1 MMMKRLLL
9 TGFAT
14 AVLAVGSMQAQDAQR
29 RADKQYELK
38 AYDLALNSYQQ
49 LYNAD
54 QDNEQLEV
62 KIAACYTAL
71 CNDVVAASWYSRVED
86 QLLLATVAIDYGK
99 VLKRLGEY
107 DKAKKVFALALPY
120 QREQAEYYITSCDYA
135 KVLLQD
141 DYQEVYPAAFNTQSA
156 DFGLSFY
163 GETPVF
169 CSFDDQLSFV
179 RPTQK
184 GEGNR
189 IYSVE
194 EDILLNNN
202 RVYNLRP
209 ATQVNYGLGPIA
221 YAGDQCAY
229 VRNHLANG
237 VRHISNRDTDA
248 SIYLAAVVA
257 GGDFTREVA
266 FPYNGTDYATTHP
279 HLTEDGQSLY
289 FASNREG
296 GYGGYDI
303 YRSDKIDG
311 EWSLPIN
318 CGPSVNT
325 PGHEITPALMDG
337 KLIFASDY
345 HIGLGGYDL
354 FASLID
360 GIDYRA
366 AENMGHGINS
376 PADEYYPAAMP
387 GVDRLYFTSNRL
399 GGRGLEDIYVSE
411 RLGAEL
417 VAPPVYVINQGVE
430 STPAQDDVML
440 VAANETIT
448 KRSITPSGHISTNYS
463 IDEVLASQRAQSR
476 TAQEVSTI
484 AQAPARQVA
493 STAAPVSTYGQYVY
507 VDVQPILIEETKAEI
522 IIVETE
528 AIDQTEVADDA
539 IAIVE
544 VAPTPAEVV
553 TSDVSK
559 ELKAPAAYRIPDLS
573 AGSST
578 VINENVRSVA
588 DIDVAR
594 RVWSGSDLPPAASVY
609 FVQVAA
615 FNKRSVNLSS
625 YEELVKFGNIY
636 KVYKGSAVK
645 VRLGYFGTEEEARQA
660 LRNIKAQGYR
670 DAFLTYQALD
680 INNLELVFS
689 SYDYDVNARSTTT
702 SNSSVNNSGNAEAY
716 EPSSYMVRKKWT
728 GDSRYKVRLASYE
741 DPKFFDLS
749 RADDIGRIEQW
760 TKGGWTIFLTS
771 GYQNLEEAEAA
782 RRKAVNKGF
791 RDAEVVL
798 DNDGILERLKKN

>member
-1 MMMKRLLL
+1 
-9 TGFAT
+9 
-14 AVLAVGSMQAQDAQR
+14 MQAQDAQR
-29 RADKQYELK
+29 RADKQFELK

-49 LYNAD
+49 LYNAE
-54 QDNEQLEV
+54 QDNEQLEI
-62 KIAACYTAL
+62 KIAECYTAL
-71 CNDVVAASWYSRVED
+71 CNDVVAAAWYGRVED
-86 QLLLATVAIDYGK
+86 QLLLASVAIDYGK

-135 KVLLQD
+135 TMLLQD
-141 DYQEVYPAAFNTQSA
+141 EYKEVYPAAFNTQSA

-189 IYSVE
+189 IYSVD
-194 EDILLNNN
+194 EDILLGST

-209 ATQVNYGLGPIA
+209 ATQVNYGLGPIT
-221 YAGDQCAY
+221 YAGERCAY

-237 VRHISNRDTDA
+237 VRHISSEDTDA
-248 SIYLAAVVA
+248 SIYIAQVVA
-257 GGDFTREVA
+257 GGDFTQETA
-266 FPYNGTDYATTHP
+266 FPYNGTDFATTHP

-303 YRSDKIDG
+303 YRSDMING

-325 PGHEITPALMDG
+325 PGHEITPALKDG

-345 HIGLGGYDL
+345 HIGLGGFDL
-354 FASLID
+354 FASPLD
-360 GIDYRA
+360 GVDYRA
-366 AENMGHGINS
+366 AENLGHGINT
-376 PADEYYPAAMP
+376 PADEYYPAVMA

-411 RLGAEL
+411 RLGEEL
-417 VAPPVYVINQGVE
+417 IAPPVYVIHQDVE
-430 STPAQDDVML
+430 SSAGQDDVML
-440 VAANETIT
+440 VSTSETVS
-448 KRSITPSGHISTNYS
+448 KRDITPGGHIATNYS
-463 IDEVLASQRAQSR
+463 IDEVLASQVAEPRITLGVA
-476 TAQEVSTI
+476 EI
-484 AQAPARQVA
+484 AQKPTPQIA
-493 STAAPVSTYGQYVY
+493 SGLDPVSTYGQYVY
-507 VDVQPILIEETKAEI
+507 VDVQPILIEEVDAPVVSLE
-522 IIVETE
+522 VEPIE
-528 AIDQTEVADDA
+528 QVDQVSELSRSIETTDTPVVIASSEKSEVL
-539 IAIVE
+539 E
-544 VAPTPAEVV
+544 
-553 TSDVSK
+553 
-559 ELKAPAAYRIPDLS
+559 APAAYRIPDLS
-573 AGSST
+573 AGTST
-578 VINENVRSVA
+578 VINHNIKTVA
-588 DIDVAR
+588 DVDVAR
-594 RVWSGSDLPPAASVY
+594 RVWSGSELPPAASVY
-609 FVQVAA
+609 FVQLAA
-615 FNKRSVNLSS
+615 FSKRSINLST

-636 KVYKGSAVK
+636 KVYAGSAVK

-660 LRNIKAQGYR
+660 LRNIKAQGYK

-689 SYDYDVNARSTTT
+689 SYDYDVNTRSTTT
-702 SNSSVNNSGNAEAY
+702 SSTSSSSITNDGGANAY
-716 EPSSYMVRKKWT
+716 EPSSYMVRKKWNGT
-728 GDSRYKVRLASYE
+728 SRYKVRLASYE

-749 RADDIGRIEQW
+749 RADDLGRIEQW

-771 GYQNLEEAEAA
+771 GYQDLEEAEAA